1 MRRSS
6 GEAGDRL
13 VVAPLCRWRS
23 RSRRAPAPTLE
34 ILEPKDGAY
43 VSGDVL
49 VEAEVRPSGQSVE
62 RVLFFVDGRLVC
74 TVEAPPFEC
83 EWNVGGD
90 GRPHDFRVVAVLPGG
105 RRIPRTVRT
114 RGVDYVD
121 TGGAEMVLVTATV
134 LDGDRLVQGLPERGV
149 PRVRRRQAAADRSTS
164 FPRTSRSSSWWPSTS
179 ATAWS
184 TRSTA

>member
-1 MRRSS
+1 M
-6 GEAGDRL
+6 
-13 VVAPLCRWRS
+13 V
-23 RSRRAPAPTLE
+23 

-49 VEAEVRPSGQSVE
+49 VKADVRPSGESVE

-83 EWNVGGD
+83 GWNVGGD
-90 GRPHDFRVVAVLPGG
+90 GRPHDFRVVAALPGG
-105 RRIPRTVRT
+105 RRIPQTVRT

-121 TGGAEMVLVTATV
+121 EGGAEMVLVTATV
-134 LDGDRLVQGLPERGV
+134 LDGDRLVQGLRKEAFRV
-149 PRVRRRQAAADRSTS
+149 VRRRQAAADPGVLSR
-164 FPRTSRSSSWWPSTS
+164 RTSPSNSWSPSTT

-184 TRSTA
+184 TRLTV